1 MSKIAQFIK
10 ESVEW
15 LIENQEGCCHYRLD
29 DHLAICVGW
38 SAGYGK
44 EKRNDVIQ
52 ALDNPDFAINAG
64 IKVWTSDSAMLT
76 DYDWINFPYEKDG
89 DVWDMDCSISPQE
102 GNYDYERVAKHLLN
116 MYNEAKELDMTDD
129 GMILPREVEYDVVC
143 FERTL
148 KIKFSKGSNID
159 KDKIWKALDRYYDR
173 WNHIGEIEDA
183 DERDYVECMCLE
195 EYMVNE
201 VCEEF
206 DLTVEEWD
214 SIPYGDDYEPRQTL
228 WVCEHCLMAIE
239 SREGN
244 QARLAHSVDETDVVD
259 SRCGWCRQVGFD
271 TLYELI

>member
-1 MSKIAQFIK
+1 MTKIAQFIK

-15 LIENQEGCCHYRLD
+15 LIKHQQGNCRYKLD
-29 DHLAICVGW
+29 DHLAIFVGW
-38 SAGYGK
+38 SAGYGD
-44 EKRNDVIQ
+44 EKRDDVIQ
-52 ALDNPDFAINAG
+52 AKEYPDFGINAG
-64 IKVWTSDSAMLT
+64 IKVWTSDDMWT
-76 DYDWINFPYEKDG
+76 DFDWINFPYYENE
-89 DVWDMDCSISPQE
+89 DVLDMDCTISPQE
-102 GNYDYERVAKHLLN
+102 DWERVAKYLLE
-116 MYNEAKELDMTDD
+116 MYNEVKDLDMTDK

-159 KDKIWKALDRYYDR
+159 KDKVLKALDRFYDR
-173 WNHIGEIEDA
+173 WNHIGEIEDPE
-183 DERDYVECMCLE
+183 ERDCVECMCLE
-195 EYMVNE
+195 EYMVEE

-244 QARLAHSVDETDVVD
+244 QARLAHGVDETDAVD
-259 SRCGWCRQVGFD
+259 SRCGWCHECGFD
-271 TLYELI
+271 ELYELI